1 MADDV
6 ERAVNCTSRNVLVLG
21 AAGTGKTHSCLEAIS
36 KGKLSVMCCATTGVA
51 AIKVSLS

>member
-36 KGKLSVMCCATTGVA
+36 KFRLSVMCCATTGVA
-51 AIKVSLS
+51 AIR